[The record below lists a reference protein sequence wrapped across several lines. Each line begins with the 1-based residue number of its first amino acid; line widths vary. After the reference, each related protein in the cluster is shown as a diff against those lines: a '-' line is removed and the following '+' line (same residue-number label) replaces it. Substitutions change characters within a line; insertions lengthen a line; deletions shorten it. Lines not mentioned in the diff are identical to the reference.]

1 CRKRPYSR
9 RFFCY
14 IPHCGD
20 DIELVTS
27 AQLGAALAKNS
38 AEHVPAAAVA
48 AVAPVRVVLG
58 VLHDQCVARGQ
69 QNLAEIA
76 VLTELG
82 ANGLSHDVVL
92 DLFPVGADGLG
103 PISTH
108 PGGDHRRLHAAD
120 RLRLLR
126 ASKFLWLEE
135 MLGSW
140 PDPASDFDWICGEI
154 GEAAVLVARAVEVDH
169 PHHRPTNSTLV
180 SPGASL

>member
-1 CRKRPYSR
+1 MVAYPSLADCRKQRYAR
-9 RFFCY
+9 LVFCY

-20 DIELVTS
+20 DIELLTS
-27 AQLGAALAKNS
+27 AQLCAYLGKNS

-58 VLHDQCVARGQ
+58 VLHDQCVARSQ

-92 DLFPVGADGLG
+92 NLFPVGADGLR
-103 PISTH
+103 PISTN

-120 RLRLLR
+120 R
-126 ASKFLWLEE
+126 FL
-135 MLGSW
+135 
-140 PDPASDFDWICGEI
+140 
-154 GEAAVLVARAVEVDH
+154 VL
-169 PHHRPTNSTLV
+169 
-180 SPGASL
+180 